1 MCWASRASRPH
12 NTTTQTLGPLLRR
25 GKPGHLFF
33 FFSFS
38 QQCNTNKPAETQP
51 DPAGSRAEG
60 QHQVAPCSQWS
71 QDRQRSKPKAHW
83 CWVCLCPILAPALWG
98 WQQTTPLPWTWSSCP
113 LSQTFWW
120 IYSSWEHTCKKS
132 NSASDF
138 LPAGDTKIKVP
149 PTPLSKK

>member
-60 QHQVAPCSQWS
+60 QHQAAPGGARTGSAANPKPTGAECARAPSWPQLCGVGS
-71 QDRQRSKPKAHW
+71 RQPCYH
-83 CWVCLCPILAPALWG
+83 G
-98 WQQTTPLPWTWSSCP
+98 HDPLPPFHRPFGEFTAHGNT
-113 LSQTFWW
+113 LARSQ
-120 IYSSWEHTCKKS
+120 IVPVILYQQ
-132 NSASDF
+132 
-138 LPAGDTKIKVP
+138 DTPK
-149 PTPLSKK
+149 